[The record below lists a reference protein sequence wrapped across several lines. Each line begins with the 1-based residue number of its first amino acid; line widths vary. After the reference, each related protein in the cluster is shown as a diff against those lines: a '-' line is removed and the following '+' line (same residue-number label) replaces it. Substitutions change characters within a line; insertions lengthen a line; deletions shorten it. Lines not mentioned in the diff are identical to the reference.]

1 MVQMDPLE
9 DNHNKY
15 NEISVKRKN
24 KLGFWVE
31 CTSLSLNYKT
41 RTESIQ
47 HLFEKLWR
55 INGSRRIGEDQSS
68 KGH

>member
-1 MVQMDPLE
+1 MYTRKSRWILLE

-31 CTSLSLNYKT
+31 CT
-41 RTESIQ
+41 
-47 HLFEKLWR
+47 LF
-55 INGSRRIGEDQSS
+55 IS
-68 KGH
+68 